1 MVKYHKLANPSR
13 SIFTDMERQ
22 CYQHNVGNEPIMV
35 RHQPCLFLSMLKVAC
50 LVLNL
55 DLEISDWNLIGS
67 RHLGPI
73 VLSTTRFVFDLIR
86 RSLGPL

>member
-1 MVKYHKLANPSR
+1 YHKLANPSR

-55 DLEISDWNLIGS
+55 DLEISDWIKAPRTHCFIYNPVCI
-67 RHLGPI
+67 
-73 VLSTTRFVFDLIR
+73 
-86 RSLGPL
+86 